1 MKRYL
6 FFGLFLFL
14 TFQTFSQIKDPVNW
28 SYKAVKKSDKV
39 YDIIISASLK
49 NPWHIYSMN
58 TPDGGPV
65 ATKFVFQT
73 NPLVAFDGKM
83 KEVGKLK
90 KERDNIFNVDVL
102 YYAQEVKFI
111 QTVKLKSSV
120 KTNLNATVEYMV
132 CDDEQCLPPTK
143 KSFNIQLL

>member
-1 MKRYL
+1 MKKYVLFGLML
-6 FFGLFLFL
+6 FF
-14 TFQTFSQIKDPVNW
+14 TANAFSQVKDPVSW
-28 SYKAVKKSDKV
+28 TYKAIKKSDKV
-39 YDIIISASLK
+39 YDIVISAALK
-49 NPWHIYSMN
+49 SPWHIYSMN
-58 TPDGGPV
+58 TPDGGPL

-73 NPLVAFDGKM
+73 NPLLTFEGKM

-102 YYAQEVKFI
+102 YYANEVKYI

-120 KTNLNATVEYMV
+120 KTNLNTTVEYMV